1 MEGLRMEAQATSIDL
16 WPTRVWF
23 FETQPDWEV
32 NRQLAEEALAAVDM
46 PDGAMHRACGP
57 APSGSIAI
65 GRLNTSGG
73 QPTPS
78 TLHRQSPPSAS
89 KRRVRGILER
99 SVAGQALKAH
109 LFACA
114 RAVLG
119 PWAPYLDPDHCENR
133 VLVMM
138 PGGFISTHKDSR
150 EGDLTCVHFLTGG
163 GAGQPVNSVG
173 TPRFV
178 IEDPS
183 RYFDEGRLPYEDRH
197 GFSVHPRPGLSVF
210 FPSHIPHNQHP
221 YEGRTPHVQVVANFR
236 VNLPSAIEERLFD

>member
-1 MEGLRMEAQATSIDL
+1 MMEIRSTSIDL
-16 WPTRVWF
+16 WPTRVTF
-23 FETQPDWEV
+23 FETPVDWAV
-32 NRQLAEEALAAVDM
+32 TRQLADEAIAAIEAA
-46 PDGAMHRACGP
+46 GN
-57 APSGSIAI
+57 GSMA
-65 GRLNTSGG
+65 N
-73 QPTPS
+73 
-78 TLHRQSPPSAS
+78 AA
-89 KRRVRGILER
+89 KRRVRGILEK
-99 SVAGQALKAH
+99 SDAGQTLKVH

-119 PWAPYLDPDHCENR
+119 PWAKYLDPDHCENR
-133 VLVMM
+133 ALVIE

-183 RYFDEGRLPYEDRH
+183 RYFDEGRLPYESRH
-197 GFSVHPRPGLSVF
+197 GYSVNPRPGLSVF

-221 YEGRTPHVQVVANFR
+221 YEGSEPHLQVVANFR
-236 VNLPSAIEERLFD
+236 VDLPVAIEERLFD

>member
-1 MEGLRMEAQATSIDL
+1 MMEIRSTSIDL
-16 WPTRVWF
+16 WPTRVTF
-23 FETQPDWEV
+23 FETPVDWAV
-32 NRQLAEEALAAVDM
+32 NRQLADEAIAAIEAA
-46 PDGAMHRACGP
+46 GN
-57 APSGSIAI
+57 GSMA
-65 GRLNTSGG
+65 N
-73 QPTPS
+73 
-78 TLHRQSPPSAS
+78 AA
-89 KRRVRGILER
+89 KRRVRGILEK
-99 SVAGQALKAH
+99 SDAGQTLKVH

-119 PWAPYLDPDHCENR
+119 PWAKYLDPDHCENR
-133 VLVMM
+133 ALVIE

-183 RYFDEGRLPYEDRH
+183 RYFDEGRLPYESRH
-197 GFSVHPRPGLSVF
+197 GYSVNPRPGLSVF

-221 YEGRTPHVQVVANFR
+221 YEGSEPHLQVVANFR
-236 VNLPSAIEERLFD
+236 VDLPVAIEERLFD

>member
-1 MEGLRMEAQATSIDL
+1 MEIRSTSIDL
-16 WPTRVWF
+16 WPTRVTF
-23 FETQPDWEV
+23 FETPVDWAV
-32 NRQLAEEALAAVDM
+32 NRQLADEAIAAIEAA
-46 PDGAMHRACGP
+46 GN
-57 APSGSIAI
+57 GSMA
-65 GRLNTSGG
+65 N
-73 QPTPS
+73 
-78 TLHRQSPPSAS
+78 AA
-89 KRRVRGILER
+89 KRRVRGILEK
-99 SVAGQALKAH
+99 SVAGQTLKAH

-119 PWAPYLDPDHCENR
+119 PWAKYLDPDHCENR
-133 VLVMM
+133 ALVIE

-183 RYFDEGRLPYEDRH
+183 RYFDEGRLPYESRH
-197 GFSVHPRPGLSVF
+197 GYSVNPRPGLSVF

-221 YEGRTPHVQVVANFR
+221 YEGSEPHLQVVANFR
-236 VNLPSAIEERLFD
+236 VDLPVAIEERLFD

>member
-1 MEGLRMEAQATSIDL
+1 MLRMDVRSTSCEL
-16 WPTRVWF
+16 WPTRVSF
-23 FETQPDWEV
+23 FETPVDWPV
-32 NRQLAEEALAAVDM
+32 NHQLAEEAIAAVGDVETT
-46 PDGAMHRACGP
+46 DA
-57 APSGSIAI
+57 
-65 GRLNTSGG
+65 L
-73 QPTPS
+73 
-78 TLHRQSPPSAS
+78 SAS

-99 SVAGQALKAH
+99 SEAGQALKAH

-114 RAVLG
+114 REVLG
-119 PWAPYLDPDHCENR
+119 PWSSYLDPDHCENR
-133 VLVMM
+133 ALVIA

-183 RYFDEGRLPYEDRH
+183 RYFDEGRLPYEGRH
-197 GFSVHPRPGLSVF
+197 GYSVNPRPGLSVI

-221 YEGRTPHVQVVANFR
+221 YQGCTPHVQVVANFR
-236 VNLPSAIEERLFD
+236 VTLPDALEERLFD

>member
-1 MEGLRMEAQATSIDL
+1 MMEVRSTTLDL
-16 WPTRVWF
+16 WPTRVTL
-23 FETQPDWEV
+23 FETPPDWEV
-32 NRQLAEEALAAVDM
+32 NRLLADEAIAAVEAN
-46 PDGAMHRACGP
+46 G
-57 APSGSIAI
+57 SGSTA
-65 GRLNTSGG
+65 N
-73 QPTPS
+73 
-78 TLHRQSPPSAS
+78 AA
-89 KRRVRGILER
+89 KRRVRGILEA
-99 SVAGQALKAH
+99 SDAGLALKAH

-119 PWAPYLDPDHCENR
+119 PWARYLDPDHCENR
-133 VLVMM
+133 ALVIA

-150 EGDLTCVHFLTGG
+150 EGDLTSVHFLTGG

-183 RYFDEGRLPYEDRH
+183 RYFDEGRLPYESRH
-197 GFSVHPRPGLSVF
+197 GYSVNPRPGLSVF

-221 YEGRTPHVQVVANFR
+221 YEGRAPHVQVVATFR

>member
-1 MEGLRMEAQATSIDL
+1 MEIRSTSIEL
-16 WPTRVWF
+16 WPTRVSF
-23 FETQPDWEV
+23 FETPVDWDV
-32 NRQLAEEALAAVDM
+32 NRQLADEAIAAA
-46 PDGAMHRACGP
+46 GAIDA
-57 APSGSIAI
+57 
-65 GRLNTSGG
+65 GG
-73 QPTPS
+73 A
-78 TLHRQSPPSAS
+78 TLSAS

-99 SVAGQALKAH
+99 SAAGQALKAH
-109 LFACA
+109 LFGCA

-119 PWAPYLDPDHCENR
+119 PWAQYLDPDHCENR
-133 VLVMM
+133 ALVIE

-183 RYFDEGRLPYEDRH
+183 RYFDEGRLPFEARH
-197 GFSVHPRPGLSVF
+197 GYSVNPRPGLSVF

-221 YEGRTPHVQVVANFR
+221 YEGSMPHVQVVANFR
-236 VNLPSAIEERLFD
+236 VNLPVAIEERLFD

>member
-1 MEGLRMEAQATSIDL
+1 MEIRSTSIDL
-16 WPTRVWF
+16 WPTRVTF
-23 FETQPDWEV
+23 FETPVDWMV
-32 NRQLAEEALAAVDM
+32 NRQLADEAIAAVETN
-46 PDGAMHRACGP
+46 G
-57 APSGSIAI
+57 SGSMA
-65 GRLNTSGG
+65 N
-73 QPTPS
+73 
-78 TLHRQSPPSAS
+78 AA
-89 KRRVRGILER
+89 KRRVRGILEK
-99 SVAGQALKAH
+99 SDAGQTLKDH

-119 PWAPYLDPDHCENR
+119 PWAKYLDPDHCENR
-133 VLVMM
+133 ALIIE

-183 RYFDEGRLPYEDRH
+183 RYFDEGRLPFESRH
-197 GFSVHPRPGLSVF
+197 SYSVNPRPGLSVF

-221 YEGRTPHVQVVANFR
+221 YEGSAPHVQIVANFR
-236 VNLPSAIEERLFD
+236 VNLPVAIEERLFD